1 MANNLLD
8 KQGVQEID
16 LLKLLSVLWK
26 KAWII
31 VAAAIVGGVLFFVY
45 TFFFITPMYQSS
57 ALLYVNNNSLD
68 IGSTKLSITSGDINA
83 SNSLIDTYIV
93 ILKSR
98 TTLERVIE
106 EGELPYTYE
115 ELASEVSGSSEGN
128 TPVFKITVSDPDPRM
143 AAAICN
149 MIVEV
154 MVDERSGISGI
165 VEGSSV
171 NVIDYAV
178 IARKA
183 SSPSYLK
190 NTAIGML
197 IGFVIASGIIILSS
211 LMDTTIRE
219 EEFLLEKYKD
229 IPVLATIPD
238 LTDASEGGY
247 YGFVK
252 AYAGSSAKVR
262 HKTPGSPSIGGSD
275 ASKDK
280 EKNDKEKGSEGKNGK

>member
-8 KQGVQEID
+8 KQGIQEID
-16 LLKLLSVLWK
+16 LLKLLTVLWK
-26 KAWII
+26 RAWII
-31 VAAAIVGGVLFFVY
+31 VAAAITGGVLFFVY

-106 EGELPYTYE
+106 EAELPYSYE
-115 ELASEVSGSSEGN
+115 QLSKEVSGSSEGN
-128 TPVFKITVSDPDPRM
+128 TPVFKITVSDPDPKM
-143 AAAICN
+143 AAFICN
-149 MIVEV
+149 RIVEV

-178 IARKA
+178 IARSP

-197 IGFVIASGIIILSS
+197 IGFVISCGFIILRS

-219 EEFLLEKYKD
+219 EEFLLEKYHD
-229 IPVLATIPD
+229 IPVLGTIPD
-238 LTDASEGGY
+238 LTDNSTGGY
-247 YGFVK
+247 YSYVK
-252 AYAGSSAKVR
+252 AYAGSSDKVR
-262 HKTPGSPSIGGSD
+262 QKSNTASASSD
-275 ASKDK
+275 ASKEKKDK
-280 EKNDKEKGSEGKNGK
+280 NKGSEA

>member
-8 KQGVQEID
+8 KQGIQEID
-16 LLKLLSVLWK
+16 LLKLLTVLWK

-31 VAAAIVGGVLFFVY
+31 VAAAIAGGALFFVY

-106 EGELPYTYE
+106 EGELPYSYE
-115 ELASEVSGSSEGN
+115 QLRSEVTGSSEGN
-128 TPVFKITVSDPDPRM
+128 TPVFKITVSDPDPKM
-143 AAAICN
+143 AAFICN
-149 MIVEV
+149 RIVEV

-178 IARKA
+178 IARSP

-197 IGFVIASGIIILSS
+197 IGFVISCGFIILRS

-219 EEFLLEKYKD
+219 EEFLLEKYQD
-229 IPVLATIPD
+229 IPVLGTIPD
-238 LTDASEGGY
+238 LTDNSTGGY
-247 YGFVK
+247 YSYVK
-252 AYAGSSAKVR
+252 AYAGSSDKVR
-262 HKTPGSPSIGGSD
+262 QKSNTASASSD
-275 ASKDK
+275 ASKEKKDK
-280 EKNDKEKGSEGKNGK
+280 NKGSEA

>member
-8 KQGVQEID
+8 KQGIQEID
-16 LLKLLSVLWK
+16 LLKLLTVLWK
-26 KAWII
+26 RAWII
-31 VAAAIVGGVLFFVY
+31 VTAAIAGGALFFIY

-106 EGELPYTYE
+106 EGELPYSYE
-115 ELASEVSGSSEGN
+115 QLSSEVTGSSEGN
-128 TPVFKITVSDPDPRM
+128 TPVFKITVSDPDPKM
-143 AAAICN
+143 AAFICN
-149 MIVEV
+149 RIVEV

-178 IARKA
+178 IARSP

-197 IGFVIASGIIILSS
+197 IGFVISCGFIILSS

-219 EEFLLEKYKD
+219 EEFLLEKYQD
-229 IPVLATIPD
+229 IPVLGTIPD
-238 LTDASEGGY
+238 LTDNSTGGY
-247 YGFVK
+247 YSFVK
-252 AYAGSSAKVR
+252 AYAGSSNKVR
-262 HKTPGSPSIGGSD
+262 QKSNTASASSD
-275 ASKDK
+275 ASKEKKDK
-280 EKNDKEKGSEGKNGK
+280 NKGSEA